1 MIRQAWPANSALL
14 VVLLMHVV
22 SQAAAGEKPA
32 YRLGRAGPPSL
43 GPVFP
48 APVGA
53 PQADGAAERVVSDLA
68 PLSEGPPRPQPAA
81 DDGSPL
87 TLADAVQLAFDNNPD
102 LRSAEERIRL
112 ADALLAR
119 ARSEF
124 YPTLSASEGYG
135 VTNNP
140 VNAFMFLLNEGQF
153 TLNRDLNH
161 PGTTEDFHTQ
171 LLVQHGLY
179 TGGRRRAQTYAAAA
193 GRDAAEFA
201 LETAQNELVFRVAEA
216 YYRAFQ
222 ARELRSVREEAV
234 GQVEGHLEMVRSRE
248 RAGSAVKSDVL
259 TVEVRLAE
267 VQEALIS
274 SRNQQALAWAVLE
287 NVCGAPIAVRRLP
300 KGIPPAPWSGRVR
313 EVEAAIADARSY
325 RPEMGQLASQI
336 EAAGHNVRAAEA
348 GKYPSVDLV
357 ADYDV
362 FTADFARGNDTWFV
376 GLAAK
381 LTLFDGAR
389 TRNDVRQA
397 EAKLRELRSR
407 QRRLMLDIELDVRRT
422 FLQLHDA
429 KQRLEVAGRAVGQA
443 EESLREIE
451 VRYRG
456 QSATITQLV
465 DAQVALSNARVRVS
479 AARAEVEIAGAAL
492 EQATGR
498 LREAMSQ

>member
-1 MIRQAWPANSALL
+1 
-14 VVLLMHVV
+14 
-22 SQAAAGEKPA
+22 
-32 YRLGRAGPPSL
+32 
-43 GPVFP
+43 
-48 APVGA
+48 
-53 PQADGAAERVVSDLA
+53 
-68 PLSEGPPRPQPAA
+68 
-81 DDGSPL
+81 
-87 TLADAVQLAFDNNPD
+87 LADAVQLALDNNPD

-140 VNAFMFLLNEGQF
+140 VSAFMFLLNEGQF

-161 PGTTEDFHTQ
+161 PGTTGDFHTQ

-179 TGGRRRAQTYAAAA
+179 AGGRRRAQTCAAAA
-193 GRDAAEFA
+193 GRDAAEYA
-201 LETAQNELVFRVAEA
+201 LEAARSELVFHVAEA

-234 GQVEGHLEMVRSRE
+234 GQVESHLEMVRSRE
-248 RAGSAVKSDVL
+248 RAGSAVRSDVL

-274 SRNQQALAWAVLE
+274 ARNQQALAWAVLE

-300 KGIPPAPWSGRVR
+300 KDIPPAPWSGRVR
-313 EVEAAIADARSY
+313 EVEAAIADAQLY
-325 RPEMGQLASQI
+325 RPEIGQLASQI
-336 EAAGHNVRAAEA
+336 EAAGHNIRAAQS
-348 GKYPSVDLV
+348 GKYPSVDFV

-381 LTLFDGAR
+381 LALFDGGR

-397 EAKLRELRSR
+397 EARLRELRSR
-407 QRRLMLDIELDVRRT
+407 QRRLLLDIELDVRRT
-422 FLQLHDA
+422 YVQLQDA

-443 EESLREIE
+443 EQSLREIE

-465 DAQVALSNARVRVS
+465 DAQVALSNARVRAS